1 MQVGWLQMEEKQ
13 RSTETEMGEDGDI
26 KRKPER
32 PKRRQKAIE
41 MSDRD

>member
-1 MQVGWLQMEEKQ
+1 
-13 RSTETEMGEDGDI
+13 MGEDGDI

-32 PKRRQKAIE
+32 PKRRQRKQKAIE

>member
-1 MQVGWLQMEEKQ
+1 MEEKK

-32 PKRRQKAIE
+32 PKRRQRKTE
-41 MSDRD
+41 GD